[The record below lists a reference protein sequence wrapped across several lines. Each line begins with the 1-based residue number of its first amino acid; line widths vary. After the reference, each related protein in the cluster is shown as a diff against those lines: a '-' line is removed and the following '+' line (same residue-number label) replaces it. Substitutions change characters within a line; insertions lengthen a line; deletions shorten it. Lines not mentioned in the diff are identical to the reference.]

1 MLSRRCRSS
10 RGGAS
15 ERQDIAPYITRGSR
29 LMTLGVEAFAIAAGD
44 SIAIPLGTPHRVE
57 NTGAEVL
64 HTGGAAYPVLLAL
77 PYSHDDTTLL

>member
-1 MLSRRCRSS
+1 
-10 RGGAS
+10 
-15 ERQDIAPYITRGSR
+15 
-29 LMTLGVEAFAIAAGD
+29 MTLGVEAFAIAAGD
-44 SIAIPLGTPHRVE
+44 NIAIPLGTPHRVE